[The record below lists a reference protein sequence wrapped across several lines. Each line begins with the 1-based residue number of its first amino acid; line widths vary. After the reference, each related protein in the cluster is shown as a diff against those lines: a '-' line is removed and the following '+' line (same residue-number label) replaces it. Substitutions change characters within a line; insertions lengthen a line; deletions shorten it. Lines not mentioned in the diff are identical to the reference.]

1 MRAIP
6 IVAALLLAV
15 APDLSFGQG
24 GPKQGGSTSTT
35 TQSPVGHRQPQSK
48 DVPRD
53 QSASNDNDPYK
64 ATDMDRAL
72 DKALRGICRGC

>member
-6 IVAALLLAV
+6 IVAALLLTA

-24 GPKQGGSTSTT
+24 GPKQGGSTT

-64 ATDMDRAL
+64 ATDADRAL